1 MRLLR
6 IRKLSYVIISLL
18 LVIRFHLFGTP
29 SLIPPSFGVSRQL
42 VRGVPPHGCLPSPFG
57 SMASLF
63 IRVISVMLFAS
74 DMDGFHPTYLP
85 TVFVGMVSPSNMP
98 SIVSAV
104 AFPLSVT
111 MSSGTSLLIFS
122 LRCVTMSWLS
132 PHSFLSTGNH
142 FTIEPPLLR
151 TIPGSILRCLTSGLL
166 VNALFW
172 MCVSSTPLLL
182 PITNHHLRHATEG
195 TKWRRGDTMRKG
207 FVTLIMAHSLLL
219 SSLPLVVLVQL
230 PPYFSNVW
238 HLCWLQSIRNL
249 MLMFWVGLDAASH
262 SLFYALLLS
271 AFVVLGL
278 HTTDRSTP
286 STPLTSP
293 LLKGVCQL
301 NCFCSVSCLFFVFHV
316 IFLVCFLVVSI

>member
-1 MRLLR
+1 
-6 IRKLSYVIISLL
+6 
-18 LVIRFHLFGTP
+18 
-29 SLIPPSFGVSRQL
+29 
-42 VRGVPPHGCLPSPFG
+42 
-57 SMASLF
+57 
-63 IRVISVMLFAS
+63 
-74 DMDGFHPTYLP
+74 MDY
-85 TVFVGMVSPSNMP
+85 S
-98 SIVSAV
+98 
-104 AFPLSVT
+104 
-111 MSSGTSLLIFS
+111 
-122 LRCVTMSWLS
+122 
-132 PHSFLSTGNH
+132 
-142 FTIEPPLLR
+142 
-151 TIPGSILRCLTSGLL
+151 
-166 VNALFW
+166 
-172 MCVSSTPLLL
+172 
-182 PITNHHLRHATEG
+182 HHLRHATEG

-207 FVTLIMAHSLLL
+207 FVTLTMAHSLLL

-249 MLMFWVGLDAASH
+249 MLMYWVGLDAASH

-316 IFLVCFLVVSI
+316 IFLVCFFGSVYLKLVSYCI